1 MRRWLALGV
10 LLLGLLTAGFFWS
23 QERPSALAMQAPPG
37 AGTPA
42 GEGDDDDAAPPASDV
57 TPEQREARRL
67 ARIDA
72 DDNGSVSRAEY
83 LASRRKSFGRLDSNG
98 NGSLDFEEYAAAAAK
113 KFGKADADGDGT
125 LSPAEYATTAAKRR
139 ARPACACDK

>member
-42 GEGDDDDAAPPASDV
+42 GDSDDEDAAPPASDV
-57 TPEQREARRL
+57 TPAEREARRL
-67 ARIDA
+67 ARIDK
-72 DDNGSVSRAEY
+72 DDDGMVSRAEY
-83 LASRRKSFGRLDSNG
+83 LASRRKSFARLDLNG
-98 NGSLDFEEYAAAAAK
+98 NGGLDFDEYAAATVK
-113 KFGKADADGDGT
+113 KFGKADEDGDGV
-125 LSPAEYATTAAKRR
+125 LSATEFAATAAKRKVK
-139 ARPACACDK
+139 PACAC